1 MQDRVSLYPGR
12 VKLIPVTGQ
21 ENTYDMVRA
30 DSPTQEGTP
39 LNKDSLLKVATA
51 ALYGLGADAVP
62 DDVLALLK
70 TLVDNAQTS
79 ANNKARIAVGSYVGT
94 GTYGASRPN
103 SLTFDFIPSVLVM
116 LAYKKSNSFIPLVPG
131 YDHSYTNIFPCD
143 ILSGIDFVSYQFAVY
158 VSTGTNSSRG
168 YVARTSDK
176 KTLKW
181 YATLYN
187 NSGSLVDSSESQY
200 NKAGI
205 EYFFVA
211 LGRE

>member
-1 MQDRVSLYPGR
+1 MATTKNIIMKQFNGTDYDTLYPKTKVEQVEGAYTQQQI
-12 VKLIPVTGQ
+12 L
-21 ENTYDMVRA
+21 A
-30 DSPTQEGTP
+30 DSTKG
-39 LNKDSLLKVATA
+39 
-51 ALYGLGADAVP
+51 LYGLGTDAVP

-94 GTYGASRPN
+94 GTYGESRPN

-116 LAYKKSNSFIPLVPG
+116 LAYKKSNYFTPLTSR

-143 ILSGIDFVSYQFAVY
+143 ILSGTDFVSYDFATY
-158 VSTGTNSSRG
+158 VSVGANGSNG
-168 YVARTSDK
+168 YIARTSDK

-187 NSGSLVDSSESQY
+187 NSDKLIDSSASQY
-200 NKAGI
+200 NTANV
-205 EYFFVA
+205 EYFYIA
-211 LGRE
+211 LGHE

>member
-1 MQDRVSLYPGR
+1 MKQFNGTDYDTLYPKTKVEQVEGAYSQQQI
-12 VKLIPVTGQ
+12 L
-21 ENTYDMVRA
+21 A
-30 DSPTQEGTP
+30 DSTKT
-39 LNKDSLLKVATA
+39 LF
-51 ALYGLGADAVP
+51 GLGADAVP

-116 LAYKKSNSFIPLVPG
+116 LAYKKSNSFIPLTSC
-131 YDHSYTNIFPCD
+131 YDYSYTNIFPCD
-143 ILSGIDFVSYQFAVY
+143 ILSGTGFVSYQFARHI
-158 VSTGTNSSRG
+158 SSG
-168 YVARTSDK
+168 ANASSGFIARTSDK

-181 YATLYN
+181 YATLRN
-187 NSGSLVDSSESQY
+187 NSGSLIDSSESQY

-205 EYFFVA
+205 EYFFIA